1 MIKEQCAWKLPKY
14 PLNLLTY
21 RLEYYKSYEYLGD
34 KIIEKMV
41 KKAAVSMEK
50 KR

>member
-1 MIKEQCAWKLPKY
+1 MEVPKY
-14 PLNLLTY
+14 PLNLPTY
-21 RLEYYKSYEYLGD
+21 RLEYYKSYEYFGD
-34 KIIEKMV
+34 KIIDQMV